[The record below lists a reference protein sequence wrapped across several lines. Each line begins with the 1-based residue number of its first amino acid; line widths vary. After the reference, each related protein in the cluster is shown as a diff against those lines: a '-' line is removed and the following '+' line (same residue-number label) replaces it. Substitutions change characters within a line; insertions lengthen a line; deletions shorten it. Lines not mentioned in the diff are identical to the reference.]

1 MDDGGNKVNFPVDNL
16 DHDLGNTVL
25 KKKVLHLRSGP

>member
-1 MDDGGNKVNFPVDNL
+1 MDDGGNKIIFLVDNL

-25 KKKVLHLRSGP
+25 RKKFFS